1 MTRALL
7 AGGFV
12 DAADW
17 PTDDAER
24 DELAAYQR
32 RHFPGGAGPD
42 ASDAM
47 AELAGPVVAG
57 LPEGDALDALAQRR
71 WPGMAR

>member
-1 MTRALL
+1 MTPVVLG
-7 AGGFV
+7 GGFV

-17 PTDDAER
+17 STD

-42 ASDAM
+42 VSDAM
-47 AELAGPVVAG
+47 ADLAGPTVAG
-57 LPEGDALDALAQRR
+57 LPEGDALDALAQQR
-71 WPGMAR
+71 WPGTTR